1 MTKDPITRFSI
12 SMAGNL
18 VKQLDDMVDA
28 SGFANRSQA
37 VSKLVRDRLVEYRA
51 GSGNQDI
58 AGTVTLVYDHHKP
71 KLQGL
76 LTSIQHDHSAQIVS
90 TLHVHLDHDN
100 CLEVLVV
107 TGRARHM
114 KDIADKLTTAKGS
127 NTGRFT
133 VTSTGKEFTS

>member
-71 KLQGL
+71 KLQGPP
-76 LTSIQHDHSAQIVS
+76 DVYSA
-90 TLHVHLDHDN
+90 
-100 CLEVLVV
+100 
-107 TGRARHM
+107 
-114 KDIADKLTTAKGS
+114 
-127 NTGRFT
+127 
-133 VTSTGKEFTS
+133 